1 MATHGDQLKR
11 KALIATFSLQLALIG
26 ASSAWAAPGGGAT
39 SSDTPAIDSTTMRL
53 AQARLGEAMTRV
65 LPAASSAPKSPT
77 PKLPAISSVE
87 RCVDGAIAPAIVR
100 KMVADEASRQNVDV
114 KLAETIA
121 AQESSFGTNVNSPAA
136 AAAGAMGVM
145 QLLAT
150 TAAHYHVVDRCD
162 IAENV
167 RGGVSLIRD
176 LSARFGGNVFLI
188 LAGYIEGE
196 GRVTAAKGVPS
207 NAETVR
213 YVAAG
218 ANAYYDFAGAL
229 KAKGRPTPD
238 DVSAPTPDPS
248 TSSTDSVGQ
257 KWIGGSVLYIE
268 QEKTP

>member
-1 MATHGDQLKR
+1 
-11 KALIATFSLQLALIG
+11 
-26 ASSAWAAPGGGAT
+26 
-39 SSDTPAIDSTTMRL
+39 
-53 AQARLGEAMTRV
+53 
-65 LPAASSAPKSPT
+65 
-77 PKLPAISSVE
+77 
-87 RCVDGAIAPAIVR
+87 
-100 KMVADEASRQNVDV
+100 
-114 KLAETIA
+114 
-121 AQESSFGTNVNSPAA
+121 
-136 AAAGAMGVM
+136 MGVM

-257 KWIGGSVLYIE
+257 KWIGGSVLYME

>member
-1 MATHGDQLKR
+1 
-11 KALIATFSLQLALIG
+11 
-26 ASSAWAAPGGGAT
+26 
-39 SSDTPAIDSTTMRL
+39 
-53 AQARLGEAMTRV
+53 
-65 LPAASSAPKSPT
+65 
-77 PKLPAISSVE
+77 
-87 RCVDGAIAPAIVR
+87 
-100 KMVADEASRQNVDV
+100 MVADEAARQNVDV

-121 AQESSFGTNVNSPAA
+121 AQELSFGTNVNSPAA

-188 LAGYIEGE
+188 LAGYIDGE
-196 GRVTAAKGVPS
+196 GRVAAAKGVPS

-218 ANAYYDFAGAL
+218 ANAYYDFAAAL

-257 KWIGGSVLYIE
+257 KWIGGTVLYIE

>member
-11 KALIATFSLQLALIG
+11 KALIATFSFQLALIG

-39 SSDTPAIDSTTMRL
+39 SSDTPAIDLTTMRL
-53 AQARLGEAMTRV
+53 ALARLGEAMTRV

-87 RCVDGAIAPAIVR
+87 RCVDGSIAPAIVR
-100 KMVADEASRQNVDV
+100 KMVADEAARQNVDV

-188 LAGYIEGE
+188 LAGYIDGE
-196 GRVTAAKGVPS
+196 GRVAAAKGVPS

-218 ANAYYDFAGAL
+218 ANAYYDFAAAL

-248 TSSTDSVGQ
+248 TSSTNSVGQ
-257 KWIGGSVLYIE
+257 KWIGGTVLYIE